1 MKKADFSTLIT
12 QSKIFSAEDVAAV
25 KSVVEKYPYFQ
36 SARALYLKGLK
47 NTDSFK
53 YNNALKMTA
62 AYTTDRS
69 VLFDYITSREFNQNA
84 ISQNIK
90 QNTENLK
97 ALEISDVDDISINKS
112 VLIDEA
118 LKIHIQ
124 NTDGVLDPKLF
135 QKKEL
140 LPSKLTDEVPAQD
153 AILDID
159 VANITAEETLN
170 LGKPFDFNENETHS
184 FAEWLKIT
192 DFKPIERGA
201 TDGGANAKNRSINQP
216 IESKLTRIDRFIEDN
231 PKIIPSKQASQPR
244 ITEGNSW
251 SDEGLMT
258 ETLARIYLEQ
268 KNYDKAI
275 QSYKI
280 LSLKYPEKSSFF
292 ADQIKA
298 VQELQSR
305 NI

>member
-1 MKKADFSTLIT
+1 MNRTEFSNLLT
-12 QSKIFSAEDVAAV
+12 QSEALSAKDVSAV
-25 KSVVEKYPYFQ
+25 KSVVDNYPYFQ

-53 YNNALKMTA
+53 YNNALKKTA

-69 VLFDYITSREFNQNA
+69 VLFDYITSEVFNQNA

-90 QNTENLK
+90 QNTEHLK
-97 ALEISDVDDISINKS
+97 ALELSDVDDISVNKS

-118 LKIHIQ
+118 LKGHIQ
-124 NTDGVLDPKLF
+124 NTKGVLDPELF
-135 QKKEL
+135 EKKEL
-140 LPSKLTDEVPAQD
+140 QPKVTEVPTTKD
-153 AILDID
+153 AIIAID
-159 VANITAEETLN
+159 VANITAEEKLE
-170 LGKPFDFNENETHS
+170 LGKPLDFNENETHS

-192 DFKPIERGA
+192 EFKPIERGA
-201 TDGGANAKNRSINQP
+201 IDGDPIAINRSINKP
-216 IESKLTRIDRFIEDN
+216 IESKLTRIDKFIENN
-231 PKIIPSKQASQPR
+231 PKIIPSKQAPQPSL
-244 ITEGNSW
+244 GHDNSW
-251 SDEGLMT
+251 SHEGLMT
-258 ETLARIYLEQ
+258 ETLARIYVEQ
-268 KNYDKAI
+268 KNYEKAI

-298 VQELQSR
+298 VEELQSR